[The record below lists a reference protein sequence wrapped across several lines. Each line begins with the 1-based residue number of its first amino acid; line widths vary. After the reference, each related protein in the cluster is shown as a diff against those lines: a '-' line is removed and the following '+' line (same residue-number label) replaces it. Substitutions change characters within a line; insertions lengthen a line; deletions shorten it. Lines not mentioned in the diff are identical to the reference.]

1 MVAQISTSMWKPC
14 RARVSLLFMILV
26 RFCLLIW
33 FRGFNWIVWRHFCHK
48 FNRLSP
54 FIFGTQFEYYTFY
67 RLRQSDLI
75 FQCQRKEERKN
86 GRPFSVWIF
95 SFVPFSLKVTIVWY
109 ILASSFEFNALKCH
123 GTKQK
128 NVPICKNRLG
138 IAKTCKKFIVCVR
151 IPPNWMNSL

>member
-95 SFVPFSLKVTIVWY
+95 SFVPFFLEGNYCLIHFG
-109 ILASSFEFNALKCH
+109 ILLRIQCIKMSWNK
-123 GTKQK
+123 TKKRANLQK
-128 NVPICKNRLG
+128 PPGNCKNL
-138 IAKTCKKFIVCVR
+138 
-151 IPPNWMNSL
+151 